1 MSYPDPR
8 LPSRPPSEQL
18 VDLHVYVVP
27 GDVWVEH
34 LRLVYNE
41 AVKDTVSAGFVRVFP
56 DVTIY
61 NLREEIEEQL
71 GFDVIPKDY
80 IFLRG
85 VGRALTQVKGRQE
98 FQLKVKNFVPPLA
111 LVPEIYVIEGSLVLQ
126 SPRALPAIG
135 HRYSEPG
142 TSRSTASD
150 NPLDRSQ
157 VFSDPPPGR
166 SHLQR
171 RKDFEPLRNSDE
183 FDSQR
188 TDHDRLGNKGRRRDD
203 HREAFVTQADAA
215 KLLSTN
221 LDQSAFSPDNDDSS
235 SSPQNLKDSGY
246 NTTPRNSQE
255 YDEKTP
261 KRRSERSPDGRSRAH
276 SPPSPSP
283 ERTSYPQTRPQSRS
297 TPLSATPPASP
308 LTSNPSP
315 GQKVHKLDRSRAGSR
330 AATYT
335 SQTNEDSGIA
345 EEDSRTL
352 DRRKREEER
361 QRREAEE
368 RRREEEERQRQEED
382 RREEEERRRREEEE
396 RWRRQRVRDEDE
408 PSETRGGRG
417 RGYDDYDDDDQSDA
431 RSQRSDLE
439 GGQTEETFS
448 FRWPEQQGGGSKVE
462 ETFIGDD
469 LLASFAAAREEQ
481 KQRRQEKEKEL
492 RLSQEEEPDSE
503 GQVMPRVFG
512 VGKGEERHQN
522 KEYAWENTSRTGGDK
537 SSERGSF
544 DEGTTRSYRGDDDNY
559 ADRQSSQKEMMDS
572 RHGDDPSYGGGKG
585 MTGSYHGD
593 EESYRG
599 GKGMTGSYHGDE
611 ESYRGGKGMTGSYHG
626 DEESYRGGEGMSV
639 SYHSNDSNKG
649 GDDDDAWP
657 GEKDHEKRGNQ
668 SQLSSDGNQL
678 SSLGRSGRESEGRQ
692 RASTEAS
699 NTTAR
704 SPTKEKEAQN
714 KKARSRSNSPQQ
726 QQVARFPSPPPL
738 ELPSP
743 RDGGKTDR
751 SRASESPKRST
762 RSNREKG
769 RSSGAGGEK
778 DDLIEELER
787 IREERKIA
795 EKKREEMV
803 KKAKQL
809 QSKTQ
814 HRRNQARD
822 IWKKRYFEEKKK
834 TTPLEENC
842 NRLRAELDMTHRKL
856 MSKLEGDRDGKRR
869 FNVNTDP
876 PSSKNNQK
884 VQLTRIQ
891 HELDDLKE
899 KVENA
904 KMKLTSEMKLRNQA
918 ETELRALRAELTQKK
933 IHAALT
939 RNQHSN
945 IMHSMDKVQ
954 PGYMPAKVMPPT

>member
-1 MSYPDPR
+1 MSYQDPR

-71 GFDVIPKDY
+71 GYDVIPKEF

-111 LVPEIYVIEGSLVLQ
+111 SSPEIYVIEGSLVHQ

-166 SHLQR
+166 SHSQR
-171 RKDFEPLRNSDE
+171 RKDFEPLRKSDE
-183 FDSQR
+183 YDSQR
-188 TDHDRLGNKGRRRDD
+188 TDHDRLGNHGRRRDD

-215 KLLSTN
+215 
-221 LDQSAFSPDNDDSS
+221 
-235 SSPQNLKDSGY
+235 
-246 NTTPRNSQE
+246 R
-255 YDEKTP
+255 
-261 KRRSERSPDGRSRAH
+261 
-276 SPPSPSP
+276 
-283 ERTSYPQTRPQSRS
+283 
-297 TPLSATPPASP
+297 
-308 LTSNPSP
+308 
-315 GQKVHKLDRSRAGSR
+315 QKVHKLDRSRAGSR

-345 EEDSRTL
+345 DSTPPEEDNRTL

-368 RRREEEERQRQEED
+368 RRREEED
-382 RREEEERRRREEEE
+382 RREEEERRHREEEE
-396 RWRRQRVRDEDE
+396 RWRRQR
-408 PSETRGGRG
+408 
-417 RGYDDYDDDDQSDA
+417 
-431 RSQRSDLE
+431 
-439 GGQTEETFS
+439 
-448 FRWPEQQGGGSKVE
+448 
-462 ETFIGDD
+462 
-469 LLASFAAAREEQ
+469 
-481 KQRRQEKEKEL
+481 
-492 RLSQEEEPDSE
+492 
-503 GQVMPRVFG
+503 
-512 VGKGEERHQN
+512 
-522 KEYAWENTSRTGGDK
+522 
-537 SSERGSF
+537 
-544 DEGTTRSYRGDDDNY
+544 
-559 ADRQSSQKEMMDS
+559 
-572 RHGDDPSYGGGKG
+572 
-585 MTGSYHGD
+585 
-593 EESYRG
+593 
-599 GKGMTGSYHGDE
+599 
-611 ESYRGGKGMTGSYHG
+611 
-626 DEESYRGGEGMSV
+626 
-639 SYHSNDSNKG
+639 
-649 GDDDDAWP
+649 
-657 GEKDHEKRGNQ
+657 
-668 SQLSSDGNQL
+668 
-678 SSLGRSGRESEGRQ
+678 
-692 RASTEAS
+692 
-699 NTTAR
+699 
-704 SPTKEKEAQN
+704 EKEAQS
-714 KKARSRSNSPQQ
+714 KKGRSRSNSPEH
-726 QQVARFPSPPPL
+726 QVARFPSPPPL
-738 ELPSP
+738 ELPSS
-743 RDGGKTDR
+743 RDGGKTQT
-751 SRASESPKRST
+751 SESPKKST
-762 RSNREKG
+762 RSKR
-769 RSSGAGGEK
+769 RSSGAGADRE
-778 DDLIEELER
+778 DLLEELER
-787 IREERKIA
+787 IREERKNA

-809 QSKTQ
+809 QNKTQ

-856 MSKLEGDRDGKRR
+856 MSKLEGDKDGKRR

-939 RNQHSN
+939 RNQQSN
-945 IMHSMDKVQ
+945 IMHTMDKVQ

>member
-1 MSYPDPR
+1 MSYQDPR

-71 GFDVIPKDY
+71 GYDVIPKEF

-111 LVPEIYVIEGSLVLQ
+111 SSPEIYVIEGSLVHQ

-166 SHLQR
+166 SHSQR
-171 RKDFEPLRNSDE
+171 RKDFEPLRKSDE
-183 FDSQR
+183 YDSQR
-188 TDHDRLGNKGRRRDD
+188 TDHDRLGNHGRRRDD

-221 LDQSAFSPDNDDSS
+221 LDQTAFSPDNDDSG

-246 NTTPRNSQE
+246 NTTPRDSQE
-255 YDEKTP
+255 YDDKTP
-261 KRRSERSPDGRSRAH
+261 KRPSERSPDGRSRVR
-276 SPPSPSP
+276 SRTYPSPSP

-345 EEDSRTL
+345 DSTPPEEDNRTL

-368 RRREEEERQRQEED
+368 RRREEEDRREEEERRH
-382 RREEEERRRREEEE
+382 REEEERRRREEEE
-396 RWRRQRVRDEDE
+396 RWRRQR
-408 PSETRGGRG
+408 
-417 RGYDDYDDDDQSDA
+417 
-431 RSQRSDLE
+431 
-439 GGQTEETFS
+439 
-448 FRWPEQQGGGSKVE
+448 
-462 ETFIGDD
+462 
-469 LLASFAAAREEQ
+469 
-481 KQRRQEKEKEL
+481 
-492 RLSQEEEPDSE
+492 
-503 GQVMPRVFG
+503 
-512 VGKGEERHQN
+512 
-522 KEYAWENTSRTGGDK
+522 
-537 SSERGSF
+537 
-544 DEGTTRSYRGDDDNY
+544 
-559 ADRQSSQKEMMDS
+559 
-572 RHGDDPSYGGGKG
+572 
-585 MTGSYHGD
+585 
-593 EESYRG
+593 
-599 GKGMTGSYHGDE
+599 
-611 ESYRGGKGMTGSYHG
+611 
-626 DEESYRGGEGMSV
+626 
-639 SYHSNDSNKG
+639 
-649 GDDDDAWP
+649 
-657 GEKDHEKRGNQ
+657 
-668 SQLSSDGNQL
+668 
-678 SSLGRSGRESEGRQ
+678 
-692 RASTEAS
+692 
-699 NTTAR
+699 
-704 SPTKEKEAQN
+704 EKEAQS
-714 KKARSRSNSPQQ
+714 KKGRSRSNSPEH
-726 QQVARFPSPPPL
+726 QVARFPSPPPL
-738 ELPSP
+738 ELPSS
-743 RDGGKTDR
+743 RDGGKTQT
-751 SRASESPKRST
+751 SESPKKST
-762 RSNREKG
+762 RSKR
-769 RSSGAGGEK
+769 RSSGAGADRE
-778 DDLIEELER
+778 DLLEELER
-787 IREERKIA
+787 IREERKNA

-809 QSKTQ
+809 QNKTQ

-856 MSKLEGDRDGKRR
+856 MSKLEGDKDGKRR

-876 PSSKNNQK
+876 PSSKVPPSYKNNQK

-939 RNQHSN
+939 RNQQSN
-945 IMHSMDKVQ
+945 IMHTMDKVQ